1 MAKSFVRIPPSSIFN
16 KDIQNLNFSIK
27 LFLLKKK
34 IKLYKKKKCKGLEKE
49 SKLNNV
55 SIIQP

>member
-34 IKLYKKKKCKGLEKE
+34 NQIIQKKK
-49 SKLNNV
+49 NV
-55 SIIQP
+55 KDLKKNQN